1 MHAVPGRM
9 EAIQMGQNF
18 NVLVDFAHTPNSLE
32 KALSTARKLSPGRLL
47 VVFGCAGLRDRAKRP
62 LMGEVAGRCADGTV
76 ITAEDPRTE
85 DLQAIMEQIA
95 AGCVK
100 SGATEGRDYWLIPDR
115 AEAIAFALDSARG
128 GDTVLVTGKGHER
141 SMCFG
146 ETEVPWSDQ
155 ETVKAALR
163 RLLAP

>member
-1 MHAVPGRM
+1 M
-9 EAIQMGQNF
+9 EAVRIGQDF

-32 KALSTARKLSPGRLL
+32 KALTTARKLAPGRLL

-62 LMGEVAGRCADGTV
+62 LMGELAGRYADSTI

-85 DLQAIMEQIA
+85 DLQAIMDQIA
-95 AGCVK
+95 AGCAK
-100 SGATEGRDYWLIPDR
+100 SGAVEGLDYWLIPDR
-115 AEAIAFALDSARG
+115 AEAITFALNSARR
-128 GDTVLVTGKGHER
+128 GDTVLVAGKGHER

-155 ETVKAALR
+155 ETVREALR
-163 RLLAP
+163 RLLAR